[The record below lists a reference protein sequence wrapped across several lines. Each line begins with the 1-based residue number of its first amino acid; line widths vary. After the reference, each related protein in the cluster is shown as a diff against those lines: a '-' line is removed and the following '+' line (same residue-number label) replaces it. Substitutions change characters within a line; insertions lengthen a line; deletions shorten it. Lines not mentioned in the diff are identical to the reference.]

1 MISSRKFLVS
11 VGIALTSLLSN
22 SSLQAITEPVDKIH
36 PVPPVDSASQRLVG
50 QTNKDEGSIV
60 NKLTYQNEGERHLL
74 LLRKASRGAIY
85 ADHSSH
91 ESHGSHS
98 SHSSGKGERTLVRK
112 LVGGI

>member
-1 MISSRKFLVS
+1 MVSSRKFLVS

-22 SSLQAITEPVDKIH
+22 SSLGAATKPVDKIN
-36 PVPPVDSASQRLVG
+36 PESPVDSAPTPRLAG
-50 QTNKDEGSIV
+50 QTSKDEGSIV

-98 SHSSGKGERTLVRK
+98 SHSSGM
-112 LVGGI
+112 